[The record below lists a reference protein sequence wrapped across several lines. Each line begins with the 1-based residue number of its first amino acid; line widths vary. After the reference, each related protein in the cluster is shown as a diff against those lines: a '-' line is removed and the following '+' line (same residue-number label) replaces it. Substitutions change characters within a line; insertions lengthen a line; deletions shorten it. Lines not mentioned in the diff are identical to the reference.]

1 MPRLP
6 VGPWLALGGL
16 ALLGAASAPAGA
28 QEPGAREPG
37 MQAAMQP
44 EIGEEEMR
52 AIVHESL
59 GVEILRV
66 EVVEHDGQPAYAVT
80 VMNPPGNRNDAFRV
94 ATLLFDGATGSL
106 LGQESPA
113 PRAIAPDLSTAQTPS
128 GFEAGGPEIRRRT
141 YR

>member
-28 QEPGAREPG
+28 QEPGA
-37 MQAAMQP
+37 QAAMQP
-44 EIGEEEMR
+44 EIAEEEIR
-52 AIVHESL
+52 AIVREGL

-66 EVVEHDGQPAYAVT
+66 DVVEHDGQPAYAVT

-128 GFEAGGPEIRRRT
+128 GFESGGPEIRRRT